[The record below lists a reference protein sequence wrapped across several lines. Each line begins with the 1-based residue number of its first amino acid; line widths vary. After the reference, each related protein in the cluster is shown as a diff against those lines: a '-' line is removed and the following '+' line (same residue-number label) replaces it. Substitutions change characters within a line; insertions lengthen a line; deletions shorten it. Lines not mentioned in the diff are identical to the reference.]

1 MASGLFETF
10 YTSLGLGLQFLGSYC
25 FFNLLLCAQQPS
37 SGFYPVTSFIKLSE
51 V

>member
-25 FFNLLLCAQQPS
+25 FLTYCYVHNNLL
-37 SGFYPVTSFIKLSE
+37 KL
-51 V
+51 